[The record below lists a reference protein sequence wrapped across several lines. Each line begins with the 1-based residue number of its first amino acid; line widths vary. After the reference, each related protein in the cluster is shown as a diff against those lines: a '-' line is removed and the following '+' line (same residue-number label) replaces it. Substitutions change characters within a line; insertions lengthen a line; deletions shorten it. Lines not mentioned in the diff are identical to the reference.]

1 MLEEEGEL
9 TRKRQGR
16 KEDFWEDGKDPYT
29 LIVVVVTFVYKF
41 VKMY

>member
-1 MLEEEGEL
+1 MSEEEGEL
-9 TRKRQGR
+9 TRKRQKR
-16 KEDFWEDGKDPYT
+16 KEDFGGDEKVPYT